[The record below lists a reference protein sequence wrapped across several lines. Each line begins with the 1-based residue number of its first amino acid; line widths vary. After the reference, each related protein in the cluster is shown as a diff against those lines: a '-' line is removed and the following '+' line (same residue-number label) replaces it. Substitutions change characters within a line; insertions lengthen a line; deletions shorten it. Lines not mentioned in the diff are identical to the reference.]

1 MDTTEKNKQ
10 FLFKMGGWLLVV
22 LIVLALAGII
32 SLAKGWRFIGAGLN
46 ATNIISVSAEASLD
60 AKPTGGTISFTQRN
74 DAKTAKEAEDLRNV
88 VVAKALAAIKKIGI
102 EDKDINTTSINRSE
116 KYDYN
121 TRPCSGGYC
130 PGTPTVVG
138 YDAYQSVTIKVRD
151 TENLSKVIDALRDAG
166 VTQVDG
172 PQLGFQDEELETLQ
186 AQARKEAIKK
196 ARAKADV
203 LADQLGVEIVRVVS
217 FSEGGDRGYMPYMA
231 VKAMDSMAGEAAAP
245 SVLPIGDSK
254 ISSSVTITYEIK

>member
-1 MDTTEKNKQ
+1 MDTNEKNKQ
-10 FLFKMGGWLLVV
+10 LLFKVGGWFLGV
-22 LIVLALAGII
+22 LTILALVGII

-88 VVAKALAAIKKIGI
+88 VVAKALVAIKKIGI
-102 EDKDINTTSINRSE
+102 EDKDINTTSINRNE
-116 KYDYN
+116 KYEYN
-121 TRPCSGGYC
+121 TRPCSGGFC
-130 PGTPTVVG
+130 PGSTPTVVG
-138 YDAYQSVTIKVRD
+138 YDAYQSVTIKVRN
-151 TENLSKVIDALRDAG
+151 TENLTKVIDALRDAG

-172 PQLGFQDEELETLQ
+172 PNLGFQDDELEALQ
-186 AQARKEAIKK
+186 ADARKEAIKK

-203 LADQLGVEIVRVVS
+203 LAGELGVEIVRVVS
-217 FSEGGDRGYMPYMA
+217 FSEGGNQNYMA
-231 VKAMDSMAGEAAAP
+231 MKALGGDMMEAEAP
-245 SVLPIGDSK
+245 AVLPIGDSK

>member
-1 MDTTEKNKQ
+1 MDTNEKNKQ
-10 FLFKMGGWLLVV
+10 LLFKVGGWFLGV
-22 LIVLALAGII
+22 LTILALVGII

-88 VVAKALAAIKKIGI
+88 VVAKALVAIKKIGI
-102 EDKDINTTSINRSE
+102 EDKDINTTSINRNE
-116 KYDYN
+116 KYEYN
-121 TRPCSGGYC
+121 TRPCSGGFC
-130 PGTPTVVG
+130 PGSTPTVVG
-138 YDAYQSVTIKVRD
+138 YDAYQSVTIKVRN
-151 TENLSKVIDALRDAG
+151 TENLTKVIDALRDAG

-172 PQLGFQDEELETLQ
+172 PNLGFQDDELEALQ
-186 AQARKEAIKK
+186 ADARKEAIKK

-203 LADQLGVEIVRVVS
+203 LAGELGVEIVRVVS
-217 FSEGGDRGYMPYMA
+217 FSEGGNQNYMA
-231 VKAMDSMAGEAAAP
+231 MKAFGGDMMEASAP
-245 SVLPIGDSK
+245 AVLPIGDSK